1 MKRRYCE
8 VELLLSCDLLKRLYP
23 VLLFKALNDCS
34 QEIINII
41 ESYDNGIF
49 ISESISFLLEK
60 CYPDLYNDYDLNKL
74 YMLLKSHIR
83 IVVYILQWKKRHFV
97 NTKLDTKELENVQSD
112 EIEQTV
118 SVNQILSLLQ
128 KHNILFVLKLTTNI
142 HDQDH
147 SDIQNLLK
155 ETSPNQSASFQA
167 YCCIISAI
175 KAIFLCE
182 FYNTEYKQITK
193 HFTDMISYLSS
204 LFPLASRI
212 KTIESIFSLLFL
224 RYEDFNVTNVKE
236 SSKDDDCNICKSV
249 EYEKSGFIAN
259 KYAIRDMLHY
269 LWRSTL
275 ITTEEINELKVLG
288 SYEEIQQLRESIST
302 FTSILMD
309 TRWRLK
315 FHMGSYFIENTGI
328 PQDEF
333 DSPSITNTSEYVIFQ
348 KPSFPHHIKE
358 DTFFYK
364 KDSASDETKV
374 RSDSSSETSLL
385 NGNKRRKRSSKIT
398 VATTD
403 YLSTKDKFSLIN
415 LMLASKE
422 SLILRCL
429 WKNDFQ
435 KAQEVVEVMLFYA
448 NNAQY
453 HITFM

>member
-1 MKRRYCE
+1 MKRKYSE
-8 VELLLSCDLLKRLYP
+8 VELLLSCDLLKKLYP
-23 VLLFKALNDCS
+23 VLLFKALNDCP

-41 ESYDNGIF
+41 ESFDNGIF
-49 ISESISFLLEK
+49 ICESISFLLEK

-83 IVVYILQWKKRHFV
+83 IVIYILQWKKRHFV

-147 SDIQNLLK
+147 SDIENLLR
-155 ETSPNQSASFQA
+155 ETSPNQSTSFQA

-175 KAIFLCE
+175 KATFLCE

-204 LFPLASRI
+204 LFPLSSRI
-212 KTIESIFSLLFL
+212 KTMENIFSLLFL
-224 RYEDFNVTNVKE
+224 RYEDFNVTNTKE

-275 ITTEEINELKVLG
+275 ITTEKINELQVFGLC
-288 SYEEIQQLRESIST
+288 EEIQQLRENIST
-302 FTSILMD
+302 FTLTLMD

-315 FHMGSYFIENTGI
+315 FQMGSYFIENIGI
-328 PQDEF
+328 PTQDEF
-333 DSPSITNTSEYVIFQ
+333 DSPTITNTSEYVIFQ
-348 KPSFPHHIKE
+348 KPNFPHRIKE

-364 KDSASDETKV
+364 NDSASDETKV
-374 RSDSSSETSLL
+374 KSDSSSESSLL
-385 NGNKRRKRSSKIT
+385 SGNKRKKRSKIT
-398 VATTD
+398 TTVTTAD
-403 YLSTKDKFSLIN
+403 YLSTRDKLSLIN

-429 WKNDFQ
+429 WKGNFQ
-435 KAQEVVEVMLFYA
+435 KAQEVVEV
-448 NNAQY
+448 
-453 HITFM
+453 ITLCK